1 MRRWVLCAAAAAAL
15 AAAGL
20 AAEEQYRE
28 VKPWGPVPEAPPFEW
43 EPARVAVSGDGSKVY
58 FFRRSDPPIWELDP
72 TGTVLRT
79 FGDGMFVWAHG
90 LRVDPEGNI
99 WATDASTGPGGS
111 TDQLSTV
118 NATAVKAGQG
128 YQVFKFSPDGRV
140 LMTLGRKGVQG
151 DGVATDS
158 FQAPTDVIVN
168 ASGDIFVTDGH
179 GRPEHKPRVLK
190 FRKDGTFVKA
200 WGTAGSESGQFSTP
214 HALAFD
220 SKGRLFVA
228 DRGNERIQIFDQ
240 DGTYLD
246 QTSAFGNPSGMVIT
260 ADDMMYVTDQGT
272 RTVTIGSASD
282 GRVLGTVD
290 DVWAEGIAAD
300 VDGNFY
306 VGEVFRRQWR
316 KFVRQ

>member
-1 MRRWVLCAAAAAAL
+1 MQPRWRAL

-240 DGTYLD
+240 DGNVSGSDVRVRQSERNGHHRRRHDVRDRSGHAHRDHRQRLGRSRPWYRRRRLGRGHRRGRGRGIS
-246 QTSAFGNPSGMVIT
+246 TSAKSSG
-260 ADDMMYVTDQGT
+260 ASGESLL
-272 RTVTIGSASD
+272 GSSS
-282 GRVLGTVD
+282 L
-290 DVWAEGIAAD
+290 
-300 VDGNFY
+300 
-306 VGEVFRRQWR
+306 
-316 KFVRQ
+316 